1 MSNTYEIAI
10 RSFLDFLKFQKR
22 YSRHTIISYQNDL
35 TAFGVFL
42 QQQFSVT
49 GLTDINASFIRTWL
63 ASLKEEGI
71 SSKTINRK
79 ISALKSFFKFQLRE
93 NKVEVSP
100 VSGIIS
106 PKVSKRLPRYV
117 EKEDMRVLFDSVEFP
132 DSFEGRTQRLAINIL
147 YHTGIRQSELL
158 NLRESH
164 IDIANSSLKVLGK
177 GSKER
182 IIPLG
187 SPLLSDIK
195 SYLAEKREAGFSGQS
210 EPLLVSPKGNKLYP
224 KYLYNLTTRY
234 LSLVTTSDKKSPHVL
249 RHSFATHLTNN
260 GADLNAVK
268 ELLGHS
274 SLAATQVY
282 THNNIEQLKEIY
294 KKAHPKA

>member
-1 MSNTYEIAI
+1 MSDSYETAV
-10 RSFLDFLKFQKR
+10 RSFLDYLKFQKR

-35 TAFGVFL
+35 ESFGLFL
-42 QQQFSVT
+42 KDQFSHGTIT
-49 GLTDINASFIRTWL
+49 GINAGFIRSWL
-63 ASLKEEGI
+63 AAMKEGGMT
-71 SSKTINRK
+71 SKSINRK

-93 NKVEVSP
+93 KKVEVSP
-100 VSGIIS
+100 LTGIIS

-117 EKEDMRVLFDSVEFP
+117 EKEDMKLLFESVEFP
-132 DSFEGRTQRLAINIL
+132 DSFEGRTQRLALFIL
-147 YHTGIRQSELL
+147 YNTGIRQSELL
-158 NLRESH
+158 NLKESH
-164 IDIANSSLKVLGK
+164 IDLSNSSLKVLGK

-187 SPLLSDIK
+187 KELIDSIRQ
-195 SYLAEKREAGFSGQS
+195 YLAEKGKEGFGSAS
-210 EPLLVSPKGNKLYP
+210 ATLLVGPAGKKLYP

-234 LSLVTTSDKKSPHVL
+234 LSMVTTSDKKSPHVL